1 MSVLKTKR
9 FSLYLIFILLTGCTF
24 FAYWQVDKF
33 DFVSFDDHQYVSKN
47 PHVMSGFNKKN
58 LFWAFTTF
66 EAANWHPLT
75 WLSHTLDCQLYGEKP
90 AGHHLTNLM
99 LHIANTLLLFFILRV
114 MTGSMWKSA
123 LVAALFGLHPL
134 HVESVAWVSERK
146 DLLSTFFMFLSL
158 LCYSSFAIR
167 KKQAFYFGA
176 VFLFAIGLLAKPMI
190 VTLPFV
196 LLLLDFWPLQRFS
209 VLPENILEARG
220 ASFKKKL
227 LLLCAEK
234 TPFFI
239 LTIASCVVTVLA
251 QHAGQAIVKTN
262 ELSLLPRIEN
272 SVISYVNYIGKMFW
286 PTHLSFFYP
295 HPVRLPS
302 FWILSLACVLLAGI
316 TLFALLN
323 VKKRPYVLV
332 GWLWY
337 IGTLIPVIGI
347 VQVGSQAMA
356 DRYTYFP
363 LIGLFI
369 IISWLL
375 YDLTYRNRFLKIT
388 AIAFSLVILF
398 IISITARIQAGYW
411 KNDLA
416 LADHGIAVTKDNFLA
431 YSIKGNY
438 MLSLDRYS
446 DALYCLQKSISLR
459 PSQTAPR
466 LNVGL
471 IYLRQKKPREA
482 IAVLSELL
490 AQDSN
495 YTLANLNCGNAY
507 GMIGDPKS
515 AIQCFRRAIA
525 ADPNFTAALHN
536 LGVTYGTIKDYPNCR
551 QYLLEAVR
559 TNLNDAESYFWLG
572 KCCYNDNNINE
583 AILWYK
589 KSIALV
595 SDFPDSH
602 RKLGEAYKS
611 CGRPDLAK
619 MQFSIADSLA
629 LCQGTREKQF

>member
-1 MSVLKTKR
+1 MVDFKTKR
-9 FSLYLIFILLTGCTF
+9 FSLYLIFFLLIGCTSF
-24 FAYWQVDKF
+24 VYWQVDKF
-33 DFVSFDDHQYVSKN
+33 DFISFDDHQYVSKN
-47 PHVMSGFNKKN
+47 PHVMSGLNKKN
-58 LFWAFTTF
+58 LLWAFTTF

-75 WLSHTLDCQLYGEKP
+75 WLSHALDCQIYGEKP
-90 AGHHLTNLM
+90 AGHHLSNLI
-99 LHIANTLLLFFILRV
+99 LHIANTLLLFFILRL

-123 LVAALFGLHPL
+123 LVAALFGIHPL
-134 HVESVAWVSERK
+134 HVESVAWISERK

-158 LCYSSFAIR
+158 FCYSSYAVR
-167 KKQAFYFGA
+167 KKRAFYFGA
-176 VFLFAIGLLAKPMI
+176 LFMFAIGLLAKPMI

-196 LLLLDFWPLQRFS
+196 FLLLDFWPLRRYNEF
-209 VLPENILEARG
+209 PEQILEFSNT
-220 ASFKKKL
+220 SFKKKL

-234 TPFFI
+234 WPFLI

-251 QHAGQAIVKTN
+251 QHTGLAIVKTN

-302 FWILSLACVLLAGI
+302 FWILFFACVLLAGV
-316 TLFALLN
+316 TFFAVLN
-323 VKKRPYVLV
+323 LKKRPYILI

-337 IGTLIPVIGI
+337 IGTLIPVIGL

-356 DRYTYFP
+356 DRYTYTP

-369 IISWLL
+369 IVAWLL
-375 YDLTYRNRFLKIT
+375 HEFTYQNRFLKIA

-411 KNDLA
+411 KNDLV
-416 LADHGIAVTKDNFLA
+416 LANHGIAVTNDNFLA
-431 YSIKGNY
+431 YSIKGNF
-438 MLSLDRYS
+438 MLTQNRYS
-446 DALYCLQKSISLR
+446 EALYCLQKSIALR
-459 PSQTAPR
+459 PAQTTPR

-482 IAVLSELL
+482 IAVLNELL
-490 AQDSN
+490 AMDSN

-507 GMIGDPKS
+507 QMIGDLKS
-515 AIQCFRRAIA
+515 AIRCFRRAIA
-525 ADPNFTAALHN
+525 ADSSFTAALHN
-536 LGVTYGTIKDYPNCR
+536 LGVTYGTIKDYPQCR
-551 QYLLEAVR
+551 QFLLEAVR
-559 TNLNDAESYFWLG
+559 TNPNDAESYFWLG
-572 KCCYNDNNINE
+572 KCCFYDNNVEE

-602 RKLGEAYKS
+602 RKLGEAYNS
-611 CGRPDLAK
+611 CGRRDLAITE
-619 MQFSIADSLA
+619 FSIADSLA
-629 LCQGTREKQF
+629 LRQGSREKQY